1 MTARK
6 KPTDNSSQRD
16 AEAGGAPRAG
26 AGRRPPPRKLT
37 PHARETGDGDAG
49 MAAKFPRYRMMK
61 TEELIPYDNNPRTHS
76 DEQVAKLIKSIRE
89 FGFTNPI
96 LTDGDAG
103 VIAGHGRLLAAQK
116 LGLETV
122 PTIELKH
129 LTPAQRKAYVIAD
142 NRLAEDAEWDMDLLR
157 MELGDLRDIGFDLGL
172 TGFGAMEVGTLFG
185 LENGPAGGD
194 NHGAYQEQYGVIVM
208 CRDEGQ
214 QREVYDR
221 LSAEGLMVK
230 VVAT

>member
-37 PHARETGDGDAG
+37 PHARETDDGDAG
-49 MAAKFPRYRMMK
+49 MAAKFPRYRMVK

-103 VIAGHGRLLAAQK
+103 VIAGHGRLLAAQQ

-142 NRLAEDAEWDMDLLR
+142 NRLAEDAGWDMDLLR
-157 MELGDLRDIGFDLGL
+157 MELGDLRDIGFDLDM
-172 TGFGAMEVGTLFG
+172 TGFDGMEVDKLFASDPDTEDADG
-185 LENGPAGGD
+185 GADAGGGASPD
-194 NHGAYQEQYGVIVM
+194 NKVTCPACGHEFQT
-208 CRDEGQ
+208 RS
-214 QREVYDR
+214 R
-221 LSAEGLMVK
+221 LFRRLAAK
-230 VVAT
+230 A